1 MITPSSPRPAPLH
14 VGRGI
19 RLRMRLHDL
28 LMDRT
33 VMTPYKTWLDYGLIA
48 VVLINVASVVWV
60 TEESIPW
67 EHEEILLAL
76 DWITTLMITLEYLL
90 RLWVCVDDP
99 PLIRLARWKARL
111 KYATTPMGLVDLVAI
126 LPSYIGLLS
135 SVDARV
141 LLILRLLRL
150 LKMARYSPG
159 ISSVMAAIEA
169 ERRALVAS
177 LLIIVLALVLVAGIM
192 HLIEGPVQPQNF
204 GSIPKAMWW
213 AIITLTTT
221 GYGDVVPVTPLGRIF
236 AGMTTLLGI
245 IVCAVPAGIIAS
257 SFMTEIRKR
266 DFVVSCRLVAKVPF
280 FHRLDAVQLADI
292 AATLQAQVLPA
303 KHLVFHHG
311 DLVHRVYFLIE
322 GEVLISLRDGTRL
335 TFGPGDFFG
344 ERALL
349 FDEAHG
355 SDVMTVS
362 ECRVLYLDR
371 EPFLAML
378 RQHVPLRQAIVE
390 MAERRYGKRPQ
401 VPGFPP

>member
-1 MITPSSPRPAPLH
+1 
-14 VGRGI
+14 
-19 RLRMRLHDL
+19 
-28 LMDRT
+28 
-33 VMTPYKTWLDYGLIA
+33 
-48 VVLINVASVVWV
+48 
-60 TEESIPW
+60 
-67 EHEEILLAL
+67 
-76 DWITTLMITLEYLL
+76 
-90 RLWVCVDDP
+90 
-99 PLIRLARWKARL
+99 
-111 KYATTPMGLVDLVAI
+111 
-126 LPSYIGLLS
+126 
-135 SVDARV
+135 
-141 LLILRLLRL
+141 
-150 LKMARYSPG
+150 
-159 ISSVMAAIEA
+159 MAAIEA

>member
-1 MITPSSPRPAPLH
+1 MTAPVPPASSPAAPSLWTH
-14 VGRGI
+14 WRI
-19 RLRMRLHDL
+19 RLHDL
-28 LMDRT
+28 LMERSLS
-33 VMTPYKTWLDYGLIA
+33 TPAKEALDYALIG
-48 VVLINVASVVWV
+48 VVLINVISVIWG
-60 TEESIPW
+60 TEESIP
-67 EHEEILLAL
+67 ESHAELLL
-76 DWITTLMITLEYLL
+76 MVDWVTTLLITLEYLL
-90 RLWVCVDDP
+90 RMWVCVDE
-99 PLIRLARWKARL
+99 PLLQRMARWKARL
-111 KYATTPMGLVDLVAI
+111 KYATTPMGLIDLAAI
-126 LPSYIGLLS
+126 LPSYVGLLT

-141 LLILRLLRL
+141 LLILRILRL

-159 ISSVMAAIEA
+159 VASVLAAIEA

-192 HLIEGPVQPQNF
+192 HLLEGPVQPQNF

-213 AIITLTTT
+213 AIVTLTTT

-236 AGMTTLLGI
+236 AGMSTLIGI
-245 IVCAVPAGIIAS
+245 VVCAVPAGIIAS

-303 KHLVFHHG
+303 KHMVFHHG
-311 DLVHRVYFLIE
+311 DLIHRVYFLIE
-322 GEVLISLRDGTRL
+322 GEVTISLRDGSRL

-349 FDEAHG
+349 FDEPHG
-355 SDVMTVS
+355 SDVVTVS

-371 EPFLAML
+371 EPFLSMLHQHASL
-378 RQHVPLRQAIVE
+378 RQGIVE
-390 MAERRYGKRPQ
+390 MAERRYGKRPEALTQ
-401 VPGFPP
+401 